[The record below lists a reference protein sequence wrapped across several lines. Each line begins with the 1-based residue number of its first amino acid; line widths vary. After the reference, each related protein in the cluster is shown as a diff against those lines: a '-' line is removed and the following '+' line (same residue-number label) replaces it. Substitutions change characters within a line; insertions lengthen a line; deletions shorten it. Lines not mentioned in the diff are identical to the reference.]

1 MRRSTISDSMQKRI
15 AFFSGKKPKD
25 ISTKERISINV
36 NKSLI
41 QKKIEKTENDINK
54 TEILRRS
61 ETISNVLKDINEIKK
76 EKTICNLNPNL
87 PDTINDQKRFKET
100 KIKLKN
106 ILKRIKSLQSFEKDE
121 KNIVNII
128 YLIDTTYSMKKYKNF
143 IIDSISGIN
152 KELINKCKKN
162 IKIGYVLYKDYKKK
176 NAKETSIF
184 SDHAKIYLPSK
195 MNLNLPKDIEFSG
208 GYDYGE
214 DWLAPINK
222 ISELTNEKEIN
233 IVIHIADSNA
243 HGARFSDYELPEE
256 ENNEAKFLI
265 EALKQCQKKQIRFIG
280 FCMNDFARKSFFEC
294 KKIYNQL
301 KGFYDIID
309 FTKIGINVN
318 YLKSYIIEKLVNFN
332 QWDIKEDFDIIDESN
347 FNFKGYE
354 VKMKSL
360 YEIQNIKYHFL
371 PNIEIYDINGF
382 LQKINAINKNLGI
395 QQGYLGDCYLISS
408 ILSML
413 NHPLIFSYIFPNQLG
428 SDERTQKIDMIIYE
442 NGIKKLIS
450 FNNTYA
456 TFQNQLLFSK
466 PCNNEIYG
474 IALEKGYVITKC
486 SDNTIKSGYEKVEG
500 GFGYQV
506 FEKILG
512 AKSEKFTSGKNF
524 SNWGFNYINRDNLKC
539 KIVKYIN
546 FGGIITFDVF
556 YNLGSA
562 HEYSLQGYKFNSN
575 GDIFIEI
582 INPHRKG
589 RYSEENIYYS
599 EDEKKEKL
607 SALKN
612 PKYPNIYEDDFINE
626 ECKNSLKSY
635 KSTGY
640 LIMEFETFFKWYGT
654 INMCDPM
661 IGSYEQM
668 IEYIPNGKNIH
679 SFEFEIKNETK
690 FRAYIYME
698 KKEINFSNYNIILK
712 HKNGNIIYDDELNF
726 GNKIIYEKLKK
737 GIYIIEI
744 ITNDSSEIKDTVY
757 LKIQYYDQV
766 FELSNNNNE
775 IIIYGYKWE
784 KIYYQQIFIRKF
796 IYCFYFFITNNKI
809 DLIEMPSEKSIYYCC
824 KQENIIN
831 NFYIIYLNTSFGYYA
846 IVIYKYTW
854 TYVLIIEYRNEYYNY
869 YNIYTK
875 YGKFRCS
882 RDFYFCDFDEYF
894 IKSIFNNEY
903 KSSILWSE
911 KIEISEKKDI
921 LMF

>member
-15 AFFSGKKPKD
+15 AFFSGNKTKD

-100 KIKLKN
+100 KILKPKN
-106 ILKRIKSLQSFEKDE
+106 ILERIKSLQSFEKDE

-256 ENNEAKFLI
+256 ENNEAMFLI

-301 KGFYDIID
+301 RGYYDIID

-318 YLKSYIIEKLVNFN
+318 YLKSYIIEKLEKFN

-500 GFGYQV
+500 G
-506 FEKILG
+506 
-512 AKSEKFTSGKNF
+512 S
-524 SNWGFNYINRDNLKC
+524 
-539 KIVKYIN
+539 
-546 FGGIITFDVF
+546 
-556 YNLGSA
+556 
-562 HEYSLQGYKFNSN
+562 
-575 GDIFIEI
+575 DI
-582 INPHRKG
+582 K
-589 RYSEENIYYS
+589 
-599 EDEKKEKL
+599 
-607 SALKN
+607 
-612 PKYPNIYEDDFINE
+612 
-626 ECKNSLKSY
+626 SLK
-635 KSTGY
+635 
-640 LIMEFETFFKWYGT
+640 
-654 INMCDPM
+654 
-661 IGSYEQM
+661 
-668 IEYIPNGKNIH
+668 
-679 SFEFEIKNETK
+679 K
-690 FRAYIYME
+690 F
-698 KKEINFSNYNIILK
+698 
-712 HKNGNIIYDDELNF
+712 
-726 GNKIIYEKLKK
+726 
-737 GIYIIEI
+737 
-744 ITNDSSEIKDTVY
+744 
-757 LKIQYYDQV
+757 
-766 FELSNNNNE
+766 
-775 IIIYGYKWE
+775 
-784 KIYYQQIFIRKF
+784 
-796 IYCFYFFITNNKI
+796 
-809 DLIEMPSEKSIYYCC
+809 
-824 KQENIIN
+824 
-831 NFYIIYLNTSFGYYA
+831 
-846 IVIYKYTW
+846 
-854 TYVLIIEYRNEYYNY
+854 
-869 YNIYTK
+869 
-875 YGKFRCS
+875 
-882 RDFYFCDFDEYF
+882 
-894 IKSIFNNEY
+894 
-903 KSSILWSE
+903 
-911 KIEISEKKDI
+911 
-921 LMF
+921 